1 MIEES
6 LALQLCKISIFA
18 VIAPGSAFDEPQEM
32 TQVFP
37 FSGLKVGKLDSY
49 TKGRTALGNNSGKDN
64 ALDPDFSIRQPEAD
78 LYIHSR
84 RHRCSGFD
92 EAPAEGGIGQI
103 PPDGNV

>member
-1 MIEES
+1 MERC
-6 LALQLCKISIFA
+6 LALQLCKISVFA
-18 VIAPGSAFDEPQEM
+18 VVAPGRAFDESQKM
-32 TQVFP
+32 TQVLAFG
-37 FSGLKVGKLDSY
+37 GLKVGEFDPY